1 MTVKSLN
8 SARRALVRKLKE
20 YLVKTQAQKNVNN
33 FMNNFNQSII
43 IYYRIFKYVGIELI
57 LF

>member
-8 SARRALVRKLKE
+8 SAGRALVRKLKE

-33 FMNNFNQSII
+33 MNNFNQSII